1 MPKLLNKLGRNKQK
15 TQFLTVY
22 RRFQKGMERGVWSVG
37 RGAWSVGRGA
47 WGVERGAWSVGCGAW
62 GVPLP
67 LQRGGRGLLKLLC

>member
-1 MPKLLNKLGRNKQK
+1 MPKLLNKLERNKQK

-47 WGVERGAWSVGCGAW
+47 WGVERGAWSVGRGAW
-62 GVPLP
+62 GVE
-67 LQRGGRGLLKLLC
+67 RGACHCPCSVVAVGY

>member
-37 RGAWSVGRGA
+37 RGAW
-47 WGVERGAWSVGCGAW
+47 

-67 LQRGGRGLLKLLC
+67 MQRGGRGLLKLLC